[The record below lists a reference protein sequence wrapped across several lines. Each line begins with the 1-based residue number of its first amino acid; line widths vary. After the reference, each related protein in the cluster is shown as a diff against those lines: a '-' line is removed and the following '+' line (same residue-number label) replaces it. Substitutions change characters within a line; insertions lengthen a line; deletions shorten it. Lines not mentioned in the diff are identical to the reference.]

1 MSDMSFPIQPMLPTP
16 TETELLRAP
25 KKEDSSAEAAKDF
38 ESVLLHKLLETMDRT
53 VIRSELFDSPTS
65 EQVRGMFRHFLAQEL
80 SDAGGMGLWK
90 QLHSQLQNSANVDEE
105 GPSASLE
112 QEL

>member
-1 MSDMSFPIQPMLPTP
+1 MSFPIQPMLPTP
-16 TETELLRAP
+16 GQTDLLRTPQKA
-25 KKEDSSAEAAKDF
+25 DSSEQAAKDF

-53 VIRSELFDSPTS
+53 VIRSELFDSPAS

-80 SDAGGMGLWK
+80 SRAGGIGLWK
-90 QLHSQLQNSANVDEE
+90 QLHSQLQNSADVGEQ
-105 GPSASLE
+105 GQSASLE